1 VAPPTLA
8 PIPDQTISAG
18 SSATVTLVG
27 TDPNGLSL
35 TYSAQAET
43 LPFWLK
49 STYGL
54 FEDSNGFFNNARGAG
69 EIYFRGTVS
78 SQGYTTPGGPWYYLL
93 PNGDFY
99 EFTPAPDYVHLPLQ
113 GVFLAH
119 LGVAYY
125 SNPSLLLNA
134 QNSAVPA
141 ILSVSRNQLA
151 ITPNTGYT
159 GTFVVIASVS
169 NGQASAS
176 TSFKVTVS

>member
-1 VAPPTLA
+1 
-8 PIPDQTISAG
+8 
-18 SSATVTLVG
+18 
-27 TDPNGLSL
+27 
-35 TYSAQAET
+35 
-43 LPFWLK
+43 
-49 STYGL
+49 
-54 FEDSNGFFNNARGAG
+54 
-69 EIYFRGTVS
+69 
-78 SQGYTTPGGPWYYLL
+78 
-93 PNGDFY
+93 
-99 EFTPAPDYVHLPLQ
+99 
-113 GVFLAH
+113 